1 MPYKK
6 TTTMKTF
13 MVEFELPEI
22 FDEEFM
28 ALVPRQRYM
37 VNTML
42 AEGRLKSY
50 SLSIDRS
57 RLWAVLIAESE
68 FEALE
73 AISQLPLSGYM
84 TPNLS
89 ELMFYNSPEAVMHFS
104 LN

>member
-1 MPYKK
+1 M
-6 TTTMKTF
+6 TMKTF
-13 MVEFELPEI
+13 MIEFELPET
-22 FDEEFM
+22 FNEEFM
-28 ALVPRQRYM
+28 ALIPRQRYI

-50 SLSIDRS
+50 SLSMDRS

-73 AISQLPLSGYM
+73 TISQLPLSGYM